1 MFTIEAL
8 EEGIIKS
15 DANIVIFEEAIKKE
29 REQQKVWR
37 EQIKEAGRMEDKR
50 DLVANGVKLEA

>member
-15 DANIVIFEEAIKKE
+15 DANIEIFEEAIKKE

-50 DLVANGVKLEA
+50 ELVANGIKLEA